1 MFTTNCDIQ
10 AWGNKGLEGQWL
22 CTGDEIVIHR
32 EILERKWQIVM
43 NNDDD
48 DDDISNED
56 DSMYLYGSLQFMQII
71 PE

>member
-1 MFTTNCDIQ
+1 
-10 AWGNKGLEGQWL
+10 
-22 CTGDEIVIHR
+22 
-32 EILERKWQIVM
+32 M